1 MLGSFK
7 HANSGYLGYKPRQ
20 VFLWW
25 WWYTLNVHSPTL
37 YLPSWIQAV
46 KMLVECSTCHALFSR
61 RDAMMRHRRLKQR
74 DVEEDEDVD
83 MVDNSPEHSDADN
96 DGKKDNIVFSQMV
109 EKAHDYTA
117 DEWLKKYDK
126 YRKQNMP
133 EKKANSKADEKTR
146 GETYQHFRKLY
157 DHFLYDLY

>member
-1 MLGSFK
+1 M
-7 HANSGYLGYKPRQ
+7 P
-20 VFLWW
+20 
-25 WWYTLNVHSPTL
+25 
-37 YLPSWIQAV
+37 
-46 KMLVECSTCHALFSR
+46 VEYYTCHALFSR
-61 RDAMMRHRRLKQR
+61 RDAMMRHKRLKHGES

-83 MVDNSPEHSDADN
+83 MVDNTHEHSDDE
-96 DGKKDNIVFSQMV
+96 KKDNIVFSQMV

-146 GETYQHFRKLY
+146 GETYQQFRKLY
-157 DHFLYDLY
+157 EHFLYDLYRLQEDATHNHVIEDIGEFQLEKYGLKK